1 MSNILCSKG
10 NQPGCNSQGTECYYK
25 NEYYTN
31 SNITTD
37 QLNNINI
44 NEIKEIN
51 FKLAYLTEDQIK
63 IYKNSKQQLINQNV
77 GK

>member
-10 NQPGCNSQGTECYYK
+10 NQSSCDSQGTECYYK
-25 NEYYTN
+25 NEHYKN

-37 QLNNINI
+37 QLNKLNI

-51 FKLAYLTEDQIK
+51 FKLAYLTEEQIK
-63 IYKNSKQQLINQNV
+63 IYINSKQQLINQNV